1 MKERLLRLE
10 RILLDGLIQ
19 LDQFEVLEASFLFQE
34 AATELYKINQELEE
48 MLE

>member
-34 AATELYKINQELEE
+34 AARELNKINQELEE